1 MNLRFHFTSARL
13 KELQQA
19 LQRAYRV
26 GTWRQVRRITALLLV
41 GPGNSVEEAAE
52 MVGVHPQTLYRW
64 LKAWLTQG
72 MDSLK

>member
-1 MNLRFHFTSARL
+1 MNLRYRFTSARL

-19 LQRAYRV
+19 LQQAYRI
-26 GTWRQVRRITALLLV
+26 GRWRAVRRITALLLV

-52 MVGVHPQTLYRW
+52 TVGVHPQTLYRW
-64 LKAWLTQG
+64 LKAFLTQG